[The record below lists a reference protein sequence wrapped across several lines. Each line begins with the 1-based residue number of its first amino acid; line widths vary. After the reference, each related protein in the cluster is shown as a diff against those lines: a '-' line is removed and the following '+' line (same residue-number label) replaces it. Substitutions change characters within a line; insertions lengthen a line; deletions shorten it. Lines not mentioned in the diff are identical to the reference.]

1 MSVTAQYL
9 EIYQDLKEHCDNC
22 VGRQIG
28 SNQPAARSMDLRNRG
43 YDFQKYG
50 NKYERRVFCESC
62 NKSTPHRIL
71 LNKEPVRQARSRFS
85 WSAKF
90 VKRVKTVLKN
100 YDPIERRNLNPAQLE
115 IDHKTPF
122 IRFKHIETEVI
133 NEATITDDEIA
144 SKYMLLTRSNNLLKS
159 RACER
164 CDSTGVRQPSQAGV
178 EYFYKGTKKYK
189 GTCEGCFWYDP
200 AQWTDSLNDL
210 LAK

>member
-28 SNQPAARSMDLRNRG
+28 SNQPAARCMDLRNRG
-43 YDFQKYG
+43 YDFKKYG

-62 NKSTPHRIL
+62 DKSTPHRL
-71 LNKEPVRQARSRFS
+71 LLDKEPVKSARSRFN

-90 VKRVKTVLKN
+90 VTRVKKTLKN
-100 YDPIERRNLNPAQLE
+100 YDPIERRTLNPAQLE
-115 IDHKTPF
+115 IDHRTPF

-133 NEATITDDEIA
+133 NEATITDEEIA
-144 SKYMLLTRSNNLLKS
+144 SRYMLLTRANNLLKS

-200 AQWTDSLNDL
+200 TQWTDSLNKL
-210 LAK
+210 LVK

>member
-22 VGRQIG
+22 AGRQIG

-71 LNKEPVRQARSRFS
+71 LNKDPVRQARSRFN

-115 IDHKTPF
+115 IDHRTPF

-178 EYFYKGTKKYK
+178 DYFYKGSKKFK
-189 GTCEGCFWYDP
+189 GSCEGCFWFDP
-200 AQWTDSLNDL
+200 TQWTDSLNKH